1 MRFQTPADKIS
12 RTTMATDS
20 SRTISQAVAR
30 IREVLKDDPDAAVN
44 EAVRCLEQSPN
55 HLELLFLKGVAQYR
69 LGDFQQA
76 LIAFEQVLKSN
87 DTIADAHLQLAL
99 SQASLEL
106 IRPAIASLRR
116 VIALEPLHRT
126 AWRLLGEM
134 LLLEGDFDAASEA
147 QLRHI
152 EASASN
158 PKLREAGAAMI
169 RNDIPRAERLLKSHL
184 KAVPTDVAAMR
195 MLAEVAV
202 RVGRD
207 SDAEKL
213 LRRCLSLAPKFS
225 GARYNYAVLM
235 HRMNKPAEALAEV
248 EALLLEDPEKP
259 SYRNLIGV
267 ILSRIGEYERSS
279 DYYKSLVSD
288 YSDNPKIWLSYAHV
302 LKTEGKRSE
311 CETAYRRAIS
321 LQPNFGEAY
330 WSLANLKTFR
340 FDEDDI
346 NTMRQS
352 VLDAGTEL
360 NSRVQFHFALGK
372 AAEDAKDHEQS
383 FEQYRQGNELH
394 ASTLNYSAEKNT
406 RRMLRMKS
414 SFTREFFDE
423 RAFMGCP
430 DPSPIFIVGMPRAG
444 STLLEQILSS
454 HSKVEGTTELP
465 DIVTLARELRE
476 RSDEKEIGSYDNVLA
491 SLNASEL
498 AKLGET
504 YLARTKIHRKTEK
517 PFFIDKMPNNF
528 LHIALIAVTLPNAKI
543 IDARRHP
550 MACCFSNFKQYFAQG
565 QSFSYSLSD
574 MGSFYRDY
582 VELMAHYDQCLPGQV
597 HRVIYE
603 EMVADTERQVRRML
617 DHCGLDFEP
626 QCLRFF
632 ENDRPVRTASSEQV
646 RQPIYSDA
654 IAQWKP
660 FEAHLN
666 PLKEALG
673 SVLKTY
679 PSAPSFDP

>member
-69 LGDFQQA
+69 LGDFEQA

-235 HRMNKPAEALAEV
+235 HRMNKPAEALAE
-248 EALLLEDPEKP
+248 
-259 SYRNLIGV
+259 
-267 ILSRIGEYERSS
+267 
-279 DYYKSLVSD
+279 
-288 YSDNPKIWLSYAHV
+288 
-302 LKTEGKRSE
+302 
-311 CETAYRRAIS
+311 
-321 LQPNFGEAY
+321 
-330 WSLANLKTFR
+330 
-340 FDEDDI
+340 
-346 NTMRQS
+346 
-352 VLDAGTEL
+352 
-360 NSRVQFHFALGK
+360 
-372 AAEDAKDHEQS
+372 
-383 FEQYRQGNELH
+383 
-394 ASTLNYSAEKNT
+394 
-406 RRMLRMKS
+406 
-414 SFTREFFDE
+414 
-423 RAFMGCP
+423 
-430 DPSPIFIVGMPRAG
+430 
-444 STLLEQILSS
+444 
-454 HSKVEGTTELP
+454 
-465 DIVTLARELRE
+465 
-476 RSDEKEIGSYDNVLA
+476 
-491 SLNASEL
+491 
-498 AKLGET
+498 
-504 YLARTKIHRKTEK
+504 
-517 PFFIDKMPNNF
+517 
-528 LHIALIAVTLPNAKI
+528 
-543 IDARRHP
+543 
-550 MACCFSNFKQYFAQG
+550 
-565 QSFSYSLSD
+565 
-574 MGSFYRDY
+574 
-582 VELMAHYDQCLPGQV
+582 
-597 HRVIYE
+597 
-603 EMVADTERQVRRML
+603 
-617 DHCGLDFEP
+617 
-626 QCLRFF
+626 
-632 ENDRPVRTASSEQV
+632 
-646 RQPIYSDA
+646 
-654 IAQWKP
+654 
-660 FEAHLN
+660 
-666 PLKEALG
+666 
-673 SVLKTY
+673 
-679 PSAPSFDP
+679 